1 MSTTGADTRFDKS
14 EIFDRVA
21 ALLGVAALSPLI
33 ALIGLLV
40 KLDSPGPVFFK
51 QKRIGLKETQ
61 FTAYKFRTMTE
72 NADKEWHPPQRVNDF
87 STFVFHSIWPDKRV
101 TRLGRI
107 LRTSSLDE
115 LPQLFNVVRGDM
127 RLVGPRPDEPYLV
140 EAVPPGVPPP
150 PRREARHHRPRP
162 GQRSLG
168 FDVLSDDGVRFAV
181 RRPSSL
187 PAGPGHPG
195 PHTVRSRA
203 EGRSPVTPGPRFEPS
218 RMKGAAAR

>member
-1 MSTTGADTRFDKS
+1 LSTNGADTRFDKS

-21 ALLGVAALSPLI
+21 ALLAVAALSPLI

-107 LRTSSLDE
+107 LRASSLDE

-140 EAVPPGVPPP
+140 KQYRPEFHRRHDVKPGLTGL
-150 PRREARHHRPRP
+150 A
-162 GQRSLG
+162 QIN
-168 FDVLSDDGVRFAV
+168 
-181 RRPSSL
+181 
-187 PAGPGHPG
+187 
-195 PHTVRSRA
+195 
-203 EGRSPVTPGPRFEPS
+203 GRSDLTYSQMMAYDLHYVDHHPFRQDLAILARTLSVVARKE
-218 RMKGAAAR
+218 GAR

>member
-21 ALLGVAALSPLI
+21 ALLAVAALSPLI

-140 EAVPPGVPPP
+140 KQYRPEFHRRHDVKPGITGLAQVN
-150 PRREARHHRPRP
+150 
-162 GQRSLG
+162 
-168 FDVLSDDGVRFAV
+168 
-181 RRPSSL
+181 
-187 PAGPGHPG
+187 
-195 PHTVRSRA
+195 
-203 EGRSPVTPGPRFEPS
+203 GRSDLTYSQMMAYDLHYVDHHPFRQDLAILARTLSVVARKE
-218 RMKGAAAR
+218 GAR